1 MGVLRAFGALAI
13 STLGFSRCVFIA
25 RSCTSSFP
33 DAFPLLLHISH
44 SMKSCPGPISPP
56 PQLFPTLALPI
67 PLPLSTTTLLLALL
81 PTTQHLQMARLLR
94 QRPLRLSSQ
103 PSGIFLPV
111 TTAIVS
117 TTPTHKHTRTFL
129 SPSLVLSLPLPLH
142 PSPLEERRKDIKCKI
157 THLSNLPLLHQL
169 LLLGRNGPLTLFGAE
184 GGWFARGG

>member
-1 MGVLRAFGALAI
+1 MGVLWAFGALAI

-33 DAFPLLLHISH
+33 NAFPLLLHISH

-56 PQLFPTLALPI
+56 PQLFPTLALPLS
-67 PLPLSTTTLLLALL
+67 LPLSTTTLLLALL

-117 TTPTHKHTRTFL
+117 TTPTHKHTHTFSL
-129 SPSLVLSLPLPLH
+129 PPSPSLS
-142 PSPLEERRKDIKCKI
+142 PSPLEERRKDMKCKI